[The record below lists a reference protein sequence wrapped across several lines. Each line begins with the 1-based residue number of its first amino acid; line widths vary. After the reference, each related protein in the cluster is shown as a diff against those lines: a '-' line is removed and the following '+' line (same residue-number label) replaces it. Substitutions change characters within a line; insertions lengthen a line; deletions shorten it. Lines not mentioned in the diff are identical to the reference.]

1 MVKHP
6 EYWKDFDPIRI
17 NLDRNNDPAVQKF
30 APGTRKLI
38 KFLELVNQGT
48 PKEDA
53 LQLVDNICKSY
64 TRVKKT
70 LPSSAKKEPGLIRG
84 KKLSNEPLKLKVGP
98 KSKTQFKPQIG
109 PKSKVGNRPLIGPK
123 SKVGPKSRIGP
134 KSKVGPKSKMA
145 LLASKDGISRDEIEK
160 LERYFLQN
168 TCKPT
173 DFQMHQWASEMSVD
187 FEYIS
192 NWFQNKWKGK
202 LEYEANKCKESEIDE
217 MRSRRP
223 QKFDAEVFTDA
234 FAEALNDG
242 EDCQIE
248 NNNADDDE

>member
-1 MVKHP
+1 MPPGKGFSNPIVFEDNFQGWRKILVARSEGCKQRTDPYLFSPDKTKLRSSVELFDYMVKHP
-6 EYWKDFDPIRI
+6 EYWKEFDPIRI
-17 NLDRNNDPAVQKF
+17 NVDRSNDPAVQKF

-70 LPSSAKKEPGLIRG
+70 PGPSSAKKEPGLKYRR
-84 KKLSNEPLKLKVGP
+84 KKLSNEPLKIKVGP
-98 KSKTQFKPQIG
+98 KSKTQFKPQI
-109 PKSKVGNRPLIGPK
+109 
-123 SKVGPKSRIGP
+123 
-134 KSKVGPKSKMA
+134 GPKSKMA

-173 DFQMHQWASEMSVD
+173 YFQMHQWASEMSVE

-192 NWFQNKWKGK
+192 NWFQNKWK
-202 LEYEANKCKESEIDE
+202 
-217 MRSRRP
+217 
-223 QKFDAEVFTDA
+223 
-234 FAEALNDG
+234 
-242 EDCQIE
+242 
-248 NNNADDDE
+248 